1 MLVAVLNY
9 ELDRP
14 SYRGVTA
21 TVGTGFAMSL
31 ATKSHLMT
39 ASHSGGNDEARSI
52 LGTPHSHEPTTHD
65 SYTSR
70 TPYDEVILNELPD
83 VDDQCALEKGMTVDI
98 KETKSQEFDV
108 EPPALPER
116 SALRTSR
123 LLDSLKINSI
133 ESARRSLTTSHD
145 TYLSSEEDA
154 SSIADDI
161 SDYDFDSG
169 SESNADESEQ
179 SPAPRKS
186 REASARAVSVIYVG
200 KPCIVNLTHSRSS
213 SSTSDLSES
222 SSRAASTHERSP
234 LAPTGF
240 SNATRQDSSST
251 VASEKSKPAFLD
263 TDPFANRHYAMD
275 TAREQQQQQPQQ
287 QPQQPQQQEVG
298 DVPRT
303 PRTTAAVLQRFQ
315 KSLSL
320 VRKRS
325 RQNLRA
331 GMSRDSF
338 VGPLSASATNLLS
351 IDTSSAAAA
360 AVKLSEPQSAIATS
374 TPQSPAT
381 YTDFMRSR
389 RRSSLSS
396 NQFLPNG
403 NATPPPFSRTSTDPR
418 MCSTTTTITASPP
431 KKSLLGGLNINR
443 RRSVKAKSVILS

>member
-1 MLVAVLNY
+1 
-9 ELDRP
+9 
-14 SYRGVTA
+14 
-21 TVGTGFAMSL
+21 MSL

-275 TAREQQQQQPQQ
+275 TAREQQQQQPQ
-287 QPQQPQQQEVG
+287 P
-298 DVPRT
+298 PRD
-303 PRTTAAVLQRFQ
+303 P
-315 KSLSL
+315 
-320 VRKRS
+320 
-325 RQNLRA
+325 
-331 GMSRDSF
+331 
-338 VGPLSASATNLLS
+338 
-351 IDTSSAAAA
+351 
-360 AVKLSEPQSAIATS
+360 
-374 TPQSPAT
+374 
-381 YTDFMRSR
+381 
-389 RRSSLSS
+389 RSSILSS
-396 NQFLPNG
+396 RVTRIDGEHGISKLEKDG
-403 NATPPPFSRTSTDPR
+403 RID
-418 MCSTTTTITASPP
+418 CSYCWTIKRDVFDIPMLIVMNVSQVPIMDDAHH
-431 KKSLLGGLNINR
+431 KQLMLDILLT
-443 RRSVKAKSVILS
+443 